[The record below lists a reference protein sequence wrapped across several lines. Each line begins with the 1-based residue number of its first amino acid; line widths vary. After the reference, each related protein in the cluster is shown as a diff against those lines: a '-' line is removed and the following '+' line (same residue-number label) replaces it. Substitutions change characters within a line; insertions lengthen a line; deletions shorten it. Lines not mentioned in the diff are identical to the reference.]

1 MFENVTKILFLLTGG
16 LALFLFGMANLSE
29 GLKSAA
35 SARLR
40 KILEKSTSSLF
51 RGLIVGTAVTC
62 IIQSSSAMMALLIG
76 LVNAG
81 LIRLRQAIGVVL
93 GANIGTT
100 ITAWIVSLVGIFA
113 LLSITYYTLP
123 FIAIGLTVMYFCKG
137 VKSRGSGQTLFGLG
151 ILLLGLSFIKDASEP
166 LKAIDAFQQWFSEIT
181 PLSAI
186 LVGLVTCWIIQSSS
200 ATIALV
206 EIFAFQGML
215 SFPVALGLAL
225 GADMGTPITG
235 EIAALTGNQTARQ
248 TARSHTMFNFFGPVY
263 LIPLIVLGIW
273 PRFIESLFPGQVTQ
287 ANIMVHIAL
296 AHTIY
301 NTFNAIL
308 FLPLAGFLEKTSIL
322 ATTLTDNLGHRIVK
336 FLSRGTRQWPRSELP
351 YKTVKLD
358 QKVLEVPSIA
368 IDNVC
373 QGMVNMLRLG
383 EEAVQKAMSGLLE
396 KNLGSLQ
403 EVTNIENTVDVFQK
417 ELTEYLAELIQKNL
431 HPDIAQEIPVL
442 IHSINDIEKIGDYGH
457 DMARIAMHCIDE
469 KIVFDKN
476 AIGEIETL
484 LTEAGE
490 MIKKVRGALEVNDQ
504 LLARE
509 SLKHETQIDR
519 YYTIF
524 REQNIER
531 LKIGIYSPAASVYF
545 LDLLTKFE
553 KIGDHLTN
561 IAQGILKIKDMTKI
575 SDEHKQN
582 NYSSTG
588 I

>member
-1 MFENVTKILFLLTGG
+1 MVKILFLISGG
-16 LALFLFGMANLSE
+16 LALFLFGMVNLSE

-35 SARLR
+35 SAHLR

-51 RGLIVGTAVTC
+51 RGLLVGTTVTC
-62 IIQSSSAMMALLIG
+62 LIQSSSAMMALLIG

-100 ITAWIVSLVGIFA
+100 LTAWIVSLIGVFA
-113 LLSITYYTLP
+113 LLSITHYTLP
-123 FIAIGLTVMYFCKG
+123 IIAIGLAVMHFCKG
-137 VKSRGSGQTLFGLG
+137 VKTRGSGQTLFGLG

-166 LKAIDAFQQWFSEIT
+166 LKEIAAFQQWFSGIT

-200 ATIALV
+200 ATIAIV
-206 EIFAFQGML
+206 QIFAFQGML
-215 SFPVALGLAL
+215 SLPVALGLAL

-235 EIAALTGNQTARQ
+235 EIAALMGNQTARQ
-248 TARSHTMFNFFGPVY
+248 TARSHTMFNFFGPIY
-263 LIPLIVLGIW
+263 LIPLIATGIW
-273 PRFIESLFPGQVTQ
+273 PSFIENLFPGPVTQ

-301 NTFNAIL
+301 NTFSAAL
-308 FLPLAGFLEKTSIL
+308 FLPLAGFLEKTSIF

-336 FLSRGTRQWPRSELP
+336 FLSKGTRQWPRSELP

-358 QKVLEVPSIA
+358 RKVLEIPLVA

-383 EEAVQKAMSGLLE
+383 EEGVQKAISGLLE
-396 KNLGSLQ
+396 KNPGVLQ
-403 EVTNIENTVDVFQK
+403 EVTNIENTIDVFQK
-417 ELTEYLAELIQKNL
+417 ELTEYLAELIQKSL
-431 HPDIAQEIPVL
+431 PPDVAQKIPVL
-442 IHSINDIEKIGDYGH
+442 IHSINDIEKIGDYGQ
-457 DMARIAMHCIDE
+457 DMARIATHCLDE
-469 KIVFDKN
+469 KIVFDRD
-476 AIGEIETL
+476 AAGELGTL
-484 LTEAGE
+484 LAEVKE
-490 MIKKVRGALEVNDQ
+490 MIKEIMAALGTNDQ
-504 LLARE
+504 LLAEE
-509 SLKHETQIDR
+509 SLKHETQIDQH
-519 YYTIF
+519 YTIF

-531 LKIGIYSPAASVYF
+531 LKAGVYSPTASVYF

-561 IAQGILKIKDMTKI
+561 IAQGIMM
-575 SDEHKQN
+575 SR
-582 NYSSTG
+582 Y
-588 I
+588 